1 MTAVNTGK
9 VDAVVTDGILPAYAI
24 EQDSNLKLRLL
35 TPYEAEAVG
44 RIGAAIRFE
53 DKDFLEEVNGALN
66 SMKEDGTLMDI
77 LASYGLNEDYF
88 IGVEEG
94 KTENIK

>member
-1 MTAVNTGK
+1 M
-9 VDAVVTDGILPAYAI
+9 
-24 EQDSNLKLRLL
+24 
-35 TPYEAEAVG
+35 G
-44 RIGAAIRFE
+44 RIGAAIRFG